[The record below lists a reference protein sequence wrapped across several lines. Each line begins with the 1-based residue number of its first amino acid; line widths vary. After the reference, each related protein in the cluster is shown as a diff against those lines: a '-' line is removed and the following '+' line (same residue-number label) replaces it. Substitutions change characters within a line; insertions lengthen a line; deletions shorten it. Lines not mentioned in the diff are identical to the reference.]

1 MKERGEIGKERR
13 YGDKGYVS
21 IQRGDQGGRR
31 GRGPSKEKGNE
42 RRVVSRGERN

>member
-1 MKERGEIGKERR
+1 MKERGEIRKERRR

-31 GRGPSKEKGNE
+31 ERGSKQRE
-42 RRVVSRGERN
+42 GEREKSSEQR